1 MQWVCFHYW
10 SLHYGEAVRTHPST
24 VRADCRGKF
33 GQVALTSSTSV
44 QFVFVCY
51 QLPSVLGSGNKRHA
65 LINMYFIHSCH
76 FGSREHLCL
85 PLSRVATGSHDS
97 LPPAHPAKLC
107 RCWVWGLWVLVLRR
121 WSSFLTLREALP
133 SVPSLPRRSAHTHR
147 LSVQTVGGSLGKLPL
162 LPLLVF
168 SSCSFVINYR
178 VCLVVGTNGTH

>member
-1 MQWVCFHYW
+1 MGMCRTLRFWWKACLQWVCFHYW
-10 SLHYGEAVRTHPST
+10 SLHYGEAVRTHPSI

-33 GQVALTSSTSV
+33 GQAALTSSTSV

-51 QLPSVLGSGNKRHA
+51 QLPSALGSGNKRHA

-107 RCWVWGLWVLVLRR
+107 ADRR
-121 WSSFLTLREALP
+121 GRLGTDGRASRTVRKERQ
-133 SVPSLPRRSAHTHR
+133 RRSTKTHKP
-147 LSVQTVGGSLGKLPL
+147 QTQHLHNFAGWAGGKES
-162 LPLLVF
+162 
-168 SSCSFVINYR
+168 
-178 VCLVVGTNGTH
+178 